1 MVIVC
6 KDVRQVTTHN
16 FAIDMHNHILS
27 RKMSPPKIIPGRE
40 VEIDLI
46 PYHSFIT
53 LNRMQEV
60 DLLKRFAILISNET
74 NLLDSV
80 G

>member
-1 MVIVC
+1 
-6 KDVRQVTTHN
+6 
-16 FAIDMHNHILS
+16 
-27 RKMSPPKIIPGRE
+27 MSPPKIIPGRE

-46 PYHSFIT
+46 PNHSFIT
-53 LNRMQEV
+53 LNRMQVV
-60 DLLKRFAILISNET
+60 DLLKRFVILISNET